1 MARVTVLD
9 VARAAGVHPSTVS
22 RALKPET
29 RSLLTD
35 EVAARV
41 LAIATQLGYHPNSF
55 AAGLRTRRSGM
66 IGVVLPDITN
76 PVFPPILRGIEEA
89 LNAEGLVAIVA
100 NAGTDPDRQ
109 RGVVQRLL
117 ARQVDGLILATAA
130 RRDAS
135 VDLCLTEGVPV
146 VLVNR
151 NETTHRASS
160 VITDDAAG
168 MALAVRHLRTLGHT
182 HIGHLGGP
190 QTVSTGVGRLNGF
203 SAAMAEAALKPAA
216 AVAATAFTREAG
228 AIAAAH
234 LLDAAPSLTAVVAA
248 NDLLALGLYDALSA
262 RGRSCPTDV
271 SVVGHNDMPLV
282 DMIAPPLTTIRIRHH
297 EMGLE
302 AARLLLELM
311 RKTSEGITDVV
322 LRPELIVR
330 ASTAAPE
337 AGPGQPPSGRHHQSA
352 TDQAATNQAD

>member
-9 VARAAGVHPSTVS
+9 VAKAAGVHPSTVS

-29 RSLLTD
+29 RSLLTE

-55 AAGLRTRRSGM
+55 AAGLRTRRSDM

-135 VDLCLTEGVPV
+135 VDLCLAEGVPV

-168 MALAVRHLRTLGHT
+168 MALCR
-182 HIGHLGGP
+182 
-190 QTVSTGVGRLNGF
+190 QTS
-203 SAAMAEAALKPAA
+203 
-216 AVAATAFTREAG
+216 
-228 AIAAAH
+228 
-234 LLDAAPSLTAVVAA
+234 D
-248 NDLLALGLYDALSA
+248 SA
-262 RGRSCPTDV
+262 RPHAHRPSRRSANRVHGRRTAERLQGRDGGRGTGARGLC
-271 SVVGHNDMPLV
+271 
-282 DMIAPPLTTIRIRHH
+282 RRHGFH
-297 EMGLE
+297 
-302 AARLLLELM
+302 A
-311 RKTSEGITDVV
+311 
-322 LRPELIVR
+322 
-330 ASTAAPE
+330 
-337 AGPGQPPSGRHHQSA
+337 
-352 TDQAATNQAD
+352 